1 MNLVEKYLG
10 EGKLSWEKVNQ
21 LAKKFSGSLDKK
33 AESEKGKPWAT
44 WNFKDMDNYRK
55 FTKVLQSSYMNIKA
69 EDDEDKNIFK
79 VKVWF

>member
-10 EGKLSWEKVNQ
+10 EGKLSWEKVNK
-21 LAKKFSGSLDKK
+21 LAKKFSGSLIKK
-33 AESEKGKPWAT
+33 DEKGKPWDT
-44 WNFKDMDNYRK
+44 WNFKDMDNYKK
-55 FTKVLQSSYMNIKA
+55 FTKALQSSYMNIKA